1 MVENKSS
8 QGRSR
13 LFKRVIACLFPVAM
27 LFALVGCNHPASVDS
42 SKPSDSDVASDSTSE
57 TASDSSSSSSSNQ
70 TDSAVPEYQGMTVKR
85 SAESTANGRK
95 YNADNPSSSDSSGT
109 EGDGTPDKDIS
120 DVVDVTVTNDQTVR
134 YYVNK
139 NETFIVDVH
148 LSNPKQYEIQ
158 SFTLNGK
165 KYSNYM
171 FKDGSDLENLLLEV
185 VAPSTSGYVGYT
197 IDAIKYIEG
206 TEIKDVKMTGDKT
219 IQVGVKYDVAPT
231 ATVSAVKVGTTSL
244 SMDITVVDND
254 KLIQAS
260 SLAAFLS
267 DGQKVVAQKDLKVG
281 DNSIEFTDL
290 FMSTAYQYGVAA
302 IYDLVDGKENQ
313 FCWLTKADVNTL
325 KAYSLS
331 NVVATKTSVSF
342 EIATNGT
349 VGTIKDISLIDK
361 GTQQQVQTLTD
372 LSLREFTG
380 LLSDHDYQIRVT
392 FAYDVGDKKDVMDS
406 DTVGVKTLALTAP
419 QIGFKDLATTQTA
432 IDFGLDVVDPDG
444 IAKFSKV
451 ELLNN
456 GVTEKTIT
464 DSSLLEF
471 SKLLSNREYS
481 IKATYSY
488 NLNDGKGDQLVSAST
503 TQKTLAKTAPQV
515 SINDLASTK
524 TSISFG
530 IDVTDPDNLYTAD
543 KATASRGETVDQTLT
558 DFSKK
563 EFDGLLS
570 NNDYTITLT
579 YHYDLN
585 DGDGVHT
592 KTVTASQK
600 TEAKVIPQ
608 VSFKDIASTKTSVSF
623 GLETVDPDALCSI
636 VNVQLYLGD
645 GLVATLTDLTTKQF
659 EALLSDRTYTLKV
672 TYSYDL
678 NDGKGV
684 QQKTVNATAST
695 YAKEL
700 PSLTLSDVDSTK
712 KSISFNW
719 LLTDPDNLAIVDKAE
734 LIHGTD
740 TPKVLTDFHVRT
752 FTDLLSN
759 NSYTLR
765 LTYHYDL
772 NDGMGVITKTVE
784 QSVKTQAITVPT
796 VALTYVTSTKTAISF
811 GLTTTDQDG
820 VLSIDKAD
828 LYKGNSLQTTLTD
841 LTTKEFTDLLSDNT
855 YTLQVAYHYDLND
868 GMGQQDKTVS
878 QDIATSAKVI
888 PAVTLQS
895 LSSTKKSV
903 SLDYAITDSD
913 KIAVLDKAELYLGDQ
928 LQQSLTD
935 FSTKEFTGL
944 LSNNAYTVKL
954 TYHYDLNDGTGIQTK
969 TLEASIATLA
979 MAAPTVT
986 LKNIAST
993 KTSISF
999 DLDTTDVDSVL
1010 VLNKAELFKGE
1021 SIQKTLTDLTTKEFT
1036 DLLSNNAYT
1045 MTITYSYD
1053 LNDGK
1058 GVQTATVSGEA
1069 TTGSKVAPSISLKS
1083 IVLDSSSLSGAVSL
1097 DSDPDNLYQADSI
1110 VLSTTG
1116 ASDQTAGD
1124 TSSFAFT
1131 GLSSYTDY
1139 TLTVNYHYDL
1149 NDGAGKQTASKVFT
1163 YKTYP
1168 YLNVTST
1175 SVLNTTAVSEGDTI
1189 VVEADV
1195 DNPSKATFS
1204 KVVINGTEYDVSSAS
1219 KTNYLRVEIK
1229 NDGQFEGGTTNLEI
1243 QKIYCTLDSK
1253 TYSAVPSTDK
1263 NHASVFING
1272 KLEVVSLDAAYFN
1285 GTTYEKRDYFFPSEA
1300 DKMYYYVTLNN
1311 KTGYQVDKVT
1321 IDGTEY
1327 SGTSIVVIDSSHIAI
1342 KKTFSSTI
1350 WNQFSLTAL
1359 SYSNSTVAKDLTYT
1373 SISGRVYRVASD
1385 TVHEIKTKDDLLSMK
1400 DAYYY
1405 RLINDIDLQGVNWE
1419 GADNFD
1425 GVFDGNHHTIS
1436 NMKCVST
1443 FTNTDIKLGLFK
1455 QGSGVINDLTIDNV
1469 VYMVDNKATDG
1480 KTYNA
1485 YFGGLVAHTN
1495 FQILVIN
1502 GCALTDTSGR
1512 SSVSITTTGET
1523 TSLGGLAGWVNS
1535 GYFNN
1540 CYSEV
1545 NISGSGN
1552 YVGGLVGYGS
1562 SVTFASCYS
1571 SGNVSGSSTI
1581 GGLVGYT
1588 DSVTLLS
1595 CYSSGNVS
1603 GSGNIGGLV
1612 GRSGSATLSL
1622 CHFSGSVTGSGSVGG
1637 LVGDAST
1644 ATLTSCY
1651 STGNVTS
1658 SNQVGGLVGYAN
1670 TATAIKNCFFAS
1682 STNLKAVGDLGS
1694 SATLTITNSYACMPG
1709 DVTET
1714 GLVTATK
1721 EQLNT
1726 KSFYTDVL
1734 GWSED
1739 VWDFSHLDVDNG
1751 LYPTL
1756 KA

>member
-659 EALLSDRTYTLKV
+659 EALLSDKTYTLKV

-684 QQKTVNATAST
+684 QQKTTTGTVNTTAKTIPTIQMSVAST
-695 YAKEL
+695 QKA
-700 PSLTLSDVDSTK
+700 V
-712 KSISFNW
+712 SFDW
-719 LLTDPDNLAIVDKAE
+719 SFTDPDVIAAVDKAE
-734 LIHGTD
+734 LLHGTD
-740 TPKVLTDFHVRT
+740 VTGELTDFTSKT
-752 FTDLLSN
+752 FSDLLSGN
-759 NSYTLR
+759 AYTLR

-772 NDGMGVITKTVE
+772 NDGMGPVTKTE
-784 QSVKTQAITVPT
+784 EA
-796 VALTYVTSTKTAISF
+796 
-811 GLTTTDQDG
+811 
-820 VLSIDKAD
+820 SI
-828 LYKGNSLQTTLTD
+828 
-841 LTTKEFTDLLSDNT
+841 
-855 YTLQVAYHYDLND
+855 
-868 GMGQQDKTVS
+868 
-878 QDIATSAKVI
+878 
-888 PAVTLQS
+888 
-895 LSSTKKSV
+895 STKKVTAPSV
-903 SLDYAITDSD
+903 A
-913 KIAVLDKAELYLGDQ
+913 
-928 LQQSLTD
+928 
-935 FSTKEFTGL
+935 
-944 LSNNAYTVKL
+944 
-954 TYHYDLNDGTGIQTK
+954 
-969 TLEASIATLA
+969 
-979 MAAPTVT
+979 
-986 LKNIAST
+986 LKDIVST

-999 DLDTTDVDSVL
+999 DLDTTDPDSVL

-1036 DLLSNNAYT
+1036 DLLSDNAYT

-1405 RLINDIDLQGVNWE
+1405 RLIKR
-1419 GADNFD
+1419 
-1425 GVFDGNHHTIS
+1425 H
-1436 NMKCVST
+1436 
-1443 FTNTDIKLGLFK
+1443 
-1455 QGSGVINDLTIDNV
+1455 
-1469 VYMVDNKATDG
+1469 
-1480 KTYNA
+1480 
-1485 YFGGLVAHTN
+1485 
-1495 FQILVIN
+1495 
-1502 GCALTDTSGR
+1502 
-1512 SSVSITTTGET
+1512 
-1523 TSLGGLAGWVNS
+1523 
-1535 GYFNN
+1535 
-1540 CYSEV
+1540 
-1545 NISGSGN
+1545 
-1552 YVGGLVGYGS
+1552 
-1562 SVTFASCYS
+1562 
-1571 SGNVSGSSTI
+1571 
-1581 GGLVGYT
+1581 
-1588 DSVTLLS
+1588 
-1595 CYSSGNVS
+1595 
-1603 GSGNIGGLV
+1603 
-1612 GRSGSATLSL
+1612 
-1622 CHFSGSVTGSGSVGG
+1622 
-1637 LVGDAST
+1637 
-1644 ATLTSCY
+1644 
-1651 STGNVTS
+1651 
-1658 SNQVGGLVGYAN
+1658 
-1670 TATAIKNCFFAS
+1670 
-1682 STNLKAVGDLGS
+1682 
-1694 SATLTITNSYACMPG
+1694 
-1709 DVTET
+1709 
-1714 GLVTATK
+1714 
-1721 EQLNT
+1721 
-1726 KSFYTDVL
+1726 
-1734 GWSED
+1734 
-1739 VWDFSHLDVDNG
+1739 
-1751 LYPTL
+1751 
-1756 KA
+1756 